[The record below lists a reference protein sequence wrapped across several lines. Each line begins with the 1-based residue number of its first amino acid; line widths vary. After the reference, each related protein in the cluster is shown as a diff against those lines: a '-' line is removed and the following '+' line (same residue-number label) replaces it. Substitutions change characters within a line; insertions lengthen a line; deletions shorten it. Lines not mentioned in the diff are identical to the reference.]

1 MAPTERLTPCISPE
15 ASVDSANKRK
25 RLRYL
30 PWGLVEYIRQHSSRL
45 MTPASPTIWLRMQ
58 VLLTLWL
65 IASKV
70 PADSDLC
77 PSLRH
82 GGLGNLRQQ
91 A

>member
-1 MAPTERLTPCISPE
+1 VESE
-15 ASVDSANKRK
+15 NKETV
-25 RLRYL
+25 LAVG
-30 PWGLVEYIRQHSSRL
+30 PVEYIRQHSSRL
-45 MTPASPTIWLRMQ
+45 VTPTNPTICLRMQ

-70 PADSDLC
+70 PADSNLC